1 MYKLTD
7 LYINQTGVIKKISK
21 NYNEMI
27 RLLEMGLRKDKKIKK
42 VLQSPSKNINAY
54 LIDNTIIA
62 LRNDDAK
69 NIEIEVSND

>member
-27 RLLEMGLRKDKKIKK
+27 RLLEMGFRKDKKIKK
-42 VLQSPSKNINAY
+42 VLQSPSNNINAY
-54 LIDNTIIA
+54 LLDNTIIA